1 MRYLLFS
8 FYDYYPEGGLD
19 DIALITNDIDSI
31 KEHIEWFKTEPE
43 LDDMEI
49 YNISNSDNFQ
59 VYDTEENKVVYSAY
73 KNTVRGYDFE
83 SSRKWTKKIVEEVN
97 LVGA

>member
-19 DIALITNDIDSI
+19 DIALITDDIDSI
-31 KEHIEWFKTEPE
+31 KEQIEWFKTEPE

-49 YNISNSDNFQ
+49 YDISNSENIQ
-59 VYDTEENKVVYSAY
+59 VYDTAENKVVYSAY
-73 KNTVRGYDFE
+73 KKEVRTYDFE
-83 SSRKWTKKIVEEVN
+83 SGKKWTKDIIEEVN
-97 LVGA
+97 LIGA